1 MEAEELLKDVLA
13 VTRDAGFNR
22 VRYIGQLMSQEEQ
35 AEFLK
40 GLFNQAV
47 QAREAKSGEALFDY
61 LEAWEEK
68 GMAIVAGR
76 AQSPIELDATPWT
89 PAARTHPRGQGR
101 PRDDRRLLPQDPAAL
116 RDRRPRE
123 SGRLVL
129 PRHPAHDGGGRDGR
143 GPPPLRPLRPSR
155 GPQLRLPHRPRRGD
169 CTPRASSAA
178 STTPTTPSWASS
190 MRPELLAA
198 ETAPEVAR
206 LLKADGVDAAVITA
220 T

>member
-22 VRYIGQLMSQEEQ
+22 VRYISAMMSQEEQ

-40 GLFNQAV
+40 GLFNEAV
-47 QAREAKSGEALFDY
+47 LARETKNAETLFDF

-76 AQSPIELDATPWT
+76 AQSPIELGATPWA
-89 PAARTHPRGQGR
+89 P
-101 PRDDRRLLPQDPAAL
+101 L
-116 RDRRPRE
+116 RVPIRE
-123 SGRLVL
+123 AKLVL
-129 PRHPAHDGGGRDGR
+129 VTTGGFYLKSQEPYETDGPENLGDWSFRAIPR
-143 GPPPLRPLRPSR
+143 
-155 GPQLRLPHRPRRGD
+155 
-169 CTPRASSAA
+169 TASSDEMEVAHIHYDLSGPRKDRNCVFPIDRAA
-178 STTPTTPSWASS
+178 EMHAEGLIGSLNDTYYSF
-190 MRPELLAA
+190 MGFIQRPELLAS

-206 LLKADGVDAAVITA
+206 LLKKDGVDAAVITA

>member
-22 VRYIGQLMSQEEQ
+22 VRYISQLMSQEEQ

-89 PAARTHPRGQGR
+89 PLRVPIREAKVALLTSGAPAPASPPCRCAATRW
-101 PRDDRRLLPQDPAAL
+101 
-116 RDRRPRE
+116 
-123 SGRLVL
+123 
-129 PRHPAHDGGGRDGR
+129 R
-143 GPPPLRPLRPSR
+143 GP
-155 GPQLRLPHRPRRGD
+155 RRCAG
-169 CTPRASSAA
+169 R
-178 STTPTTPSWASS
+178 
-190 MRPELLAA
+190 
-198 ETAPEVAR
+198 
-206 LLKADGVDAAVITA
+206 
-220 T
+220 

>member
-1 MEAEELLKDVLA
+1 MDVEELLKGVLA
-13 VTRDAGFNR
+13 VTRDAAFNR
-22 VRYIGQLMSQEEQ
+22 VRYIGAMMSQEEQ

-47 QAREAKSGEALFDY
+47 LAREARSGESLFDY

-89 PAARTHPRGQGR
+89 SLRVPVREARLALVTTGGFYLKTQEPYETDGPENLGDWSWRAIPRTAS
-101 PRDDRRLLPQDPAAL
+101 PDDLEVAHIHYDLSG
-116 RDRRPRE
+116 PRE
-123 SGRLVL
+123 DRNCVF
-129 PRHPAHDGGGRDGR
+129 PID
-143 GPPPLRPLRPSR
+143 
-155 GPQLRLPHRPRRGD
+155 
-169 CTPRASSAA
+169 RAAEMHAEGLIGSLNDTYYSFMGFIQK
-178 STTPTTPSWASS
+178 PD
-190 MRPELLAA
+190 LLAS

-206 LLKADGVDAAVITA
+206 LLKKDGVDAAVITA